1 MPPRKSNVSAV
12 SATTDAEGTPSKDK
26 GDRDGINIEVQNVS
40 LLPSPFPWMPLSC
53 LLTLHKGS
61 LPPQNDGSTPSKRR
75 APAQHADT
83 QRRNHRYEQRRDGV
97 CELSLSSVCPPSPG
111 SSQTLHPLPAPTKTP
126 SPNRANQ
133 TTLSTSRK
141 TIPPSAVLDALHE
154 LEFENFVPRVEAE
167 LKKFNEVQTGK
178 RNEYRRKVKEKD
190 KSAGGGEG
198 AVNGV
203 GRKDGEG
210 GERAAKRVRRDD
222 AEPSSQHAEEPFHTA
237 PVAEEDTLN
246 EDGDGKPD
254 AVDDAPEKDVAEEE
268 EEAGDGEEGEEEG
281 SEEEEEEE
289 EQEGIDVEGMDQRIM
304 ALAEGMS
311 SGDSG
316 ESEGSEGSE
325 GEGSD

>member
-1 MPPRKSNVSAV
+1 
-12 SATTDAEGTPSKDK
+12 
-26 GDRDGINIEVQNVS
+26 
-40 LLPSPFPWMPLSC
+40 
-53 LLTLHKGS
+53 
-61 LPPQNDGSTPSKRR
+61 
-75 APAQHADT
+75 
-83 QRRNHRYEQRRDGV
+83 
-97 CELSLSSVCPPSPG
+97 
-111 SSQTLHPLPAPTKTP
+111 
-126 SPNRANQ
+126 
-133 TTLSTSRK
+133 
-141 TIPPSAVLDALHE
+141 
-154 LEFENFVPRVEAE
+154 
-167 LKKFNEVQTGK
+167 VQTGK

-237 PVAEEDTLN
+237 SVAEEDTLN

-289 EQEGIDVEGMDQRIM
+289 EEQEGIDVEGMDQRIM

-311 SGDSG
+311 SGESG